1 MRKLTL
7 IGLAFFSL
15 LNVGAI
21 FASYNYLAPDD
32 FKEWLLTNRP
42 VIIVDIQA
50 ADEFTAHHFPDS
62 IETNGFP
69 VKTIEEQ
76 QQLDPAVAAYKATG
90 YDVVVVCPRGGGGA
104 KRAYSYLKTQGVPE
118 AKLTILT
125 GGIAKWPYKD
135 MLESN

>member
-1 MRKLTL
+1 MKKLTL

-15 LNVGAI
+15 LNVAAL
-21 FASYNYLAPDD
+21 FESFNYLDAET
-32 FKEWLLTNRP
+32 FSEWLTANKP
-42 VIIVDIQA
+42 VIIVDIQVA
-50 ADEFTAHHFPDS
+50 EEFAAHHFPNS

-69 VKTIEEQ
+69 VKTAEQ
-76 QQLDPAVAAYKATG
+76 QHQIDPAVAAYKDTG

-104 KRAYSYLKTQGVPE
+104 KRCYTYLKTQGVPE

-125 GGIAKWPYKD
+125 GGIAKWPYKN